1 MLGCFVVLAGA
12 TIAAVLMGSAPA
24 PEGPAKPPEPP
35 AENRPAAEEVPGL
48 GFSPQAAPTLDNPAS
63 DLGLIRQDDG
73 GYLYVDPAK
82 RFTAKFEPDGT
93 VQFADRWKRPDR
105 SKGQRGKC
113 CALPAEG
120 FAAVNPLMGMPM
132 KGPIEWLMAIQGHD
146 PNSIAKNAILEQT
159 FELRVRLAVAH
170 NVELLE
176 QRMRELSPELLAL
189 WSDASMSS
197 ARKRELLF
205 ERWDECD
212 ERFSVQPGD
221 VPAEAVSEI
230 DAIRV
235 ETAERARRKIEAF
248 IRRHAPKG
256 TRHGYRPHEL
266 ETFNRRRVSQERF
279 SPYTPRKR

>member
-1 MLGCFVVLAGA
+1 MLAGA
-12 TIAAVLMGSAPA
+12 TIAGLLVGGSPPA
-24 PEGPAKPPEPP
+24 AEGPDKPPEPAPETQP
-35 AENRPAAEEVPGL
+35 ASGEAPGL
-48 GFSPQAAPTLDNPAS
+48 GFSPDAAPQLDNPAS
-63 DLGLIRQDDG
+63 DLGLTRQDDG

-82 RFTAKFEPDGT
+82 RFTAKFEADGT

-120 FAAVNPLMGMPM
+120 FAAINPLMGMPM
-132 KGPIEWLMAIQGHD
+132 SGPIEWMMAIQGHD
-146 PNSIAKNAILEQT
+146 PHSIAKNAILEQT
-159 FELRVRLAVAH
+159 LDLRIRLAVAYT
-170 NVELLE
+170 VQLLD
-176 QRMRELSPELLAL
+176 QRLRELSPELLAL
-189 WSDASMSS
+189 WSDTSLPA

-221 VPAEAVSEI
+221 VPADAVSEI
-230 DAIRV
+230 DGIRV

-248 IRRHAPKG
+248 VRRHAPKG
-256 TRHGYRPHEL
+256 TRNGYQKHEL
-266 ETFNRRRVSQERF
+266 DTFNRRRVSHERF